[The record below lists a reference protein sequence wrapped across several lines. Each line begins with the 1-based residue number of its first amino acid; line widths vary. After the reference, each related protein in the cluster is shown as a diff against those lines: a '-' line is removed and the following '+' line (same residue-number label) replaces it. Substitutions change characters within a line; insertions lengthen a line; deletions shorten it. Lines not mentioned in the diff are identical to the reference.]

1 MENYLLSMNKIQKTF
16 GKVKALEDAN
26 FNLKKGEVHAL
37 LGVNGA
43 GKSTLMKILSGVYEQ
58 DSGDLLLEGK
68 AIRLHSPKAAKE
80 QGIYCVYQEVDTA
93 IVAELSVAENILLDT
108 FASGRNIF
116 ISKAKQYAQA
126 KAVLK
131 ELHAEDISVQQ
142 KAARLTLA
150 EKQMVLIARALVH
163 SAKIIVFDEPTAPL
177 SIHEAEKLFSVIRK
191 LKAEGVGCVFISHR
205 LPEVFEISDR
215 ITVMREGTVVET
227 FETSRADHDQ
237 IVGSMLGA
245 SLSNEL
251 INRTHPIGAPL
262 LKVSSLSDEG
272 KLKDISF
279 DVAEGE
285 IVGVVGLVGAGKTE
299 LAKALFG
306 SFPLTKGHIEMDGKT
321 LRLKHPGDAIKAGMA
336 LIPEERRKEGLFV
349 HESLQTNASFPNLRK
364 FSRGLFM
371 NKAAEKEFAKDII
384 GRLRIKTNHTET
396 PLVHLSGGNQQKVA
410 IGKWISLDSALYLFD
425 EPTKGVDIGAKV
437 DIFKLIRQLAASGKG
452 CLYFSSE
459 IHEAIG
465 ISDRILVMYNGQIVK
480 EFSREEATQERI
492 LLYASGGKEEL
503 SERERNTV
511 SI

>member
-1 MENYLLSMNKIQKTF
+1 MNSIQKTF
-16 GKVKALEDAN
+16 GKVKALEEAN
-26 FNLKKGEVHAL
+26 FHLKKGEVHAL

-58 DSGDLLLEGK
+58 DGGELLLEGSS
-68 AIRLHSPKAAKE
+68 IRLSSPKAAKE

-93 IVAELSVAENILLDT
+93 IVPELSVAENILLDT
-108 FASGRNIF
+108 FVSERNLF
-116 ISKAKQYAQA
+116 VSRPKLYAKAKAI
-126 KAVLK
+126 LK
-131 ELHAEDISVQQ
+131 ELQAENIPVQQ
-142 KAARLTLA
+142 KAAQLTLA
-150 EKQMVLIARALVH
+150 EKQLVLIARALVH
-163 SAKIIVFDEPTAPL
+163 SAKIIIFDEPTAPL
-177 SIHEAEKLFSVIRK
+177 SIHESEKLFSVIRK
-191 LKAEGVGCVFISHR
+191 LKSQGVGCVFISHR

-227 FETSRADHDQ
+227 FETPQADQDQ

-245 SLSNEL
+245 SLSKEL
-251 INRTHPIGAPL
+251 INRTHPIGGPL
-262 LKVSSLSDEG
+262 LQVNGLSDGE
-272 KLKDISF
+272 KLEDITF

-306 SFPLTKGHIEMDGKT
+306 SIPLTKGSVNLAGKS
-321 LRLKHPGDAIKAGMA
+321 LKLKHPEAAIKAGMA

-371 NKAAEKEFAKDII
+371 NKAAEKGFAADII
-384 GRLRIKTNHTET
+384 DRLRIKTDSTET

-437 DIFKLIRQLAASGKG
+437 DIFKLVRQLAASGKG
-452 CLYFSSE
+452 CIYFSSE

-503 SERERNTV
+503 SERKRDTV
-511 SI
+511 SV